1 MSLGVQI
8 GLLCGVATGIAVLAV
23 WAALRSRSTPEKL
36 ERSRRL
42 ALQATGRLGDALLV
56 EVQDDTLYFTYRV
69 RGVQYAASQDITS
82 LRDQLPEDP
91 GRLIGMVGMKYSLT
105 NPANSILICEEW
117 SGLRRPLSQ
126 AAAASASAAGATSA
140 NGNGV
145 GHQAQDPTLA

>member
-1 MSLGVQI
+1 MSLGVQL
-8 GLLCGVATGIAVLAV
+8 GLLCGVVAGIAILAV
-23 WAALRSRSTPEKL
+23 WAALRSHSTPEKL

-42 ALQATGRLGDALLV
+42 ALQATGRLGDAMLV
-56 EVQDDTLYFTYRV
+56 EVQDDTLYFTYSV

-82 LRDQLPEDP
+82 LRDRLPEDP
-91 GRLIGMVGMKYSLT
+91 QRLIGMVGMKYSLT

-117 SGLRRPLSQ
+117 SGLRPPLK
-126 AAAASASAAGATSA
+126 AAAASSSAAGAASA